1 MFWFINFIIVRLL
14 SFANDFIF
22 LYLIVS
28 KLQFS
33 LEGIK
38 NNARAWVILLNG
50 ISIKTPIFMPVWT
63 KATIKWIFLEMLQN
77 PQYLWELEPL
87 MIMLSNT
94 FHLTLRP
101 GEGIIKNAW
110 GIQKFMNWP
119 WLVLTDSWWF
129 QVFSLWLGKDKS
141 NITKKWPIISLKE
154 DWIKFRSPIDGSQ
167 HYMTPEDCINIQCD
181 LWSDIMMM
189 LDVCSPWWSDKK
201 TYTKHMQMTHRRA
214 DRQFL
219 HFQKKYD
226 TSRGVLFPIVQ
237 WGTDLWLR
245 QESIDLLSPDAI
257 DGIAVGGVS
266 VGESRNKIEEIISF
280 CGEKL
285 PSTVPRYLMGI
296 GDESTITYAI
306 ESWFDMFDCVMPTRL
321 GRHGIAYTVEGNI
334 HLSNSKFRS
343 DHSPLCF
350 SLKNNLSK
358 IYTKSYIHHLL
369 REREMLWWLLLSLH
383 NILYL
388 HEVVSDLRD
397 NIIKWS

>member
-141 NITKKWPIISLKE
+141 NVTKKWPIISLKE
-154 DWIKFRSPIDGSQ
+154 DGIKFRSPIDGSQ
-167 HYMTPEDCINIQCD
+167 HYMTPEDCIDIQYD

-245 QESIDLLSPDAI
+245 QESIDHLSPYAI

-266 VGESRNKIEEIISF
+266 VGESRNKIEEIISVAK
-280 CGEKL
+280 CHKK
-285 PSTVPRYLMGI
+285 M
-296 GDESTITYAI
+296 
-306 ESWFDMFDCVMPTRL
+306 
-321 GRHGIAYTVEGNI
+321 
-334 HLSNSKFRS
+334 
-343 DHSPLCF
+343 
-350 SLKNNLSK
+350 
-358 IYTKSYIHHLL
+358 
-369 REREMLWWLLLSLH
+369 
-383 NILYL
+383 
-388 HEVVSDLRD
+388 
-397 NIIKWS
+397 